1 MTVCGNV
8 VIIIKIDEVITRYP
22 AEGGAGNDN

>member
-8 VIIIKIDEVITRYP
+8 VIIVIIDEVIARYP
-22 AEGGAGNDN
+22 AEDGAGNDN